1 MLLNNQ
7 WISEE
12 IKEEIKNTWRKWK
25 QRHNDPK
32 SIGWSKSNSKREN
45 YSKTSL
51 LQGMRNIPNT
61 QPNLTHKGSTKKQQ
75 TKPKVT
81 RKKEI
86 LMIRAET
93 NEIET

>member
-1 MLLNNQ
+1 
-7 WISEE
+7 
-12 IKEEIKNTWRKWK
+12 
-25 QRHNDPK
+25 
-32 SIGWSKSNSKREN
+32 
-45 YSKTSL
+45 
-51 LQGMRNIPNT
+51 MRNIPNT